1 MNSLTGARL
10 QRQLKIHITFTL
22 YESQTK
28 LETCELVFRQA
39 RSNLSQIQCQDM
51 SQIFNKIWLGKMERV
66 QNTIFLIYHK
76 KSNTGKIFLFK
87 KSEFDAFI
95 TQQISTLHFS

>member
-1 MNSLTGARL
+1 
-10 QRQLKIHITFTL
+10 
-22 YESQTK
+22 
-28 LETCELVFRQA
+28 
-39 RSNLSQIQCQDM
+39 
-51 SQIFNKIWLGKMERV
+51 MERV

-95 TQQISTLHFS
+95 T